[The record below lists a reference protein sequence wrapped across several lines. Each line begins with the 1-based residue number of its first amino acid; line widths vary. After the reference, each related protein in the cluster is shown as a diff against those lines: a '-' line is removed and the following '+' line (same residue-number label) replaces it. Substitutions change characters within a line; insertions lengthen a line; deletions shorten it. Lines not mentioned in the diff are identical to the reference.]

1 MCTCMHLVH
10 KLLHKYEWLKV
21 HYLSCTFLYFKCMV
35 NVLKFVCMHV
45 QYTDFM
51 NAYIPYMICRPFLI
65 MYLHRCSR
73 SVVSYLFLYLLF
85 MYCTYMNSIWVTC
98 MALYEICLIKP
109 ISLYAE
115 HINIIWAAYKY
126 IYATYMSLYQTYM
139 YALYKRT
146 YKTL

>member
-1 MCTCMHLVH
+1 
-10 KLLHKYEWLKV
+10 
-21 HYLSCTFLYFKCMV
+21 
-35 NVLKFVCMHV
+35 
-45 QYTDFM
+45 
-51 NAYIPYMICRPFLI
+51 
-65 MYLHRCSR
+65 
-73 SVVSYLFLYLLF
+73 
-85 MYCTYMNSIWVTC
+85 